1 MPRLNNQDELVIET
15 YDLTVHWDDP
25 GQDPP
30 VDLCDECAAS
40 WLDADLWRTC
50 VEMRPHRYYDLPATM
65 TRPTKLP
72 WKSRSCRDAMLARQC
87 RPEQSRG
94 EMGTDR

>member
-40 WLDADLWRTC
+40 WLDADLC
-50 VEMRPHRYYDLPATM
+50 IEHPSYGD
-65 TRPTKLP
+65 
-72 WKSRSCRDAMLARQC
+72 DAYRCHECGTLLT
-87 RPEQSRG
+87 EQ
-94 EMGTDR
+94 DDWFD